1 MLRLRS
7 QARTAD
13 YQKERDFIHNR
24 RNGFASLELLRKICQ
39 SRILRT
45 CKRGISQHN
54 TRTQHGESSSVDAHE
69 KISYPC
75 PGRQIAPL
83 FAACGLN
90 RSRKRKSDFLL
101 GRRYRFR
108 FFYAFGDFDRHYRLG
123 HLRASRARYRREQ
136 VREMENAR

>member
-75 PGRQIAPL
+75 PGRQIAATFCSLWLESVP
-83 FAACGLN
+83 
-90 RSRKRKSDFLL
+90 KK
-101 GRRYRFR
+101 
-108 FFYAFGDFDRHYRLG
+108 
-123 HLRASRARYRREQ
+123 E
-136 VREMENAR
+136 E